1 MPKIEEIRIRDP
13 FIVAHEGSYY
23 LYGTIGEDQGEKNL
37 HTFIS
42 TDLKHWSEPKRI
54 FTLPEDSWGKEQLW
68 APEVHRYNGKFYL
81 FVSILGKHGLR
92 GTQIAVSDT
101 SDGEF
106 IPIINKPATPFDR
119 SCIDG
124 TLYVEDG
131 IPYIVYS
138 ADWPDNY
145 HADRDVYIGEIKAAQ
160 LTEDLREMVGEPFL
174 LFASD
179 EVPLSAKAVTHNKW
193 EGKDIRRYGS
203 DGPFLRRL
211 SDGTLF
217 LIWSPIPG
225 GNYMVLGAVSE
236 NGRVTGRWKHL
247 EPAVFDRNG
256 GHGMFFEDFD
266 GSLKMC
272 IHCPERYPDERA
284 VILDVAEES
293 GSIRLK

>member
-1 MPKIEEIRIRDP
+1 MPKIADIRIRDP
-13 FIVAHEGSYY
+13 YIVAHEGIYY
-23 LYGTIGEDQGEKNL
+23 LYGTVGEEKGEKNL
-37 HTFIS
+37 YTFLS
-42 TDLKHWSEPKRI
+42 TDLENWSDPKRI
-54 FTLPEDSWGKEQLW
+54 FTLSEDSWGLKELW
-68 APEVHRYNGKFYL
+68 APEVHRYKGKFYL

-101 SDGEF
+101 PDGEF
-106 IPIINKPATPFDR
+106 LPVINKPATPFDR

-124 TLYVEDG
+124 TLWVEDE
-131 IPYIVYS
+131 IPYIIYS

-145 HADRDVYIGEIKAAQ
+145 HAARDVYIGEIKAAR
-160 LTEDLREMVGEPFL
+160 LTEDLTEMVGEPFL

-179 EVPLSAKAVTHNKW
+179 EVPISKAAVTHNQWKSR
-193 EGKDIRRYGS
+193 EIRRYGS

-225 GNYMVLGAVSE
+225 GNYMVLGAVSD
-236 NGRVTGRWKHL
+236 NGRITGKWEHL
-247 EPAVFDRNG
+247 APPVFDQNG

-266 GSLKMC
+266 GKLRMC

-284 VILDVAEES
+284 LILEMTEENS
-293 GSIRLK
+293 KVCLK